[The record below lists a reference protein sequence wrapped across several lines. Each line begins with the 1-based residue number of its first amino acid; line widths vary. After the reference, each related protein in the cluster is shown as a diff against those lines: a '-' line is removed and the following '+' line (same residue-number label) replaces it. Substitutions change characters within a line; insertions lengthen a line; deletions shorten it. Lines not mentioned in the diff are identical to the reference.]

1 MELPKYIHGH
11 EENLPNTLGSRVL
24 FLRNSRRLHIA
35 ELSNQARVSIKM
47 LEDIEAGIE
56 TWLPTSVRQR
66 IARVLKV
73 DPNILEEVEIKKSYT
88 AEEEIKY
95 PPYEVIERIQEQIL
109 SGDLN
114 ILCPVCKNPLRVW
127 VQEGFDLN
135 SEPIRSAKGHCT
147 ECVFQLRS

>member
-24 FLRNSRRLHIA
+24 FLRNSRRLHLA
-35 ELSNQARVSIKM
+35 ELSHQARVSIKM

-73 DPNILEEVEIKKSYT
+73 DPNILEEVEIKKLIPD
-88 AEEEIKY
+88 AEIKN
-95 PPYEVIERIQEQIL
+95 PPYEVIERIQEEIL
-109 SGDLN
+109 SGGKN
-114 ILCPVCKNPLRVW
+114 ILCPVCKNLLRVW

-135 SEPIRSAKGHCT
+135 GEPVKSAKGHCT
-147 ECVFQLRS
+147 VCVFQLRS